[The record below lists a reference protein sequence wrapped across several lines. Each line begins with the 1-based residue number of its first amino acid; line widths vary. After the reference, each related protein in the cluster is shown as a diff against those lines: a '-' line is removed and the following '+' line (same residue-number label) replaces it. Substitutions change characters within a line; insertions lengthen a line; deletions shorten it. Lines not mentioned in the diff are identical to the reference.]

1 MITGQLNV
9 KADKDEP
16 FQNSNH
22 ISMYFNY
29 LRKIFMLKEIMHKI
43 LFYAIK
49 TVSNPHLS
57 PGPNLNSLQWSKF
70 TYFLQFL

>member
-22 ISMYFNY
+22 RSTYFSY

-43 LFYAIK
+43 LFYAVKI
-49 TVSNPHLS
+49 VSNPHLS
-57 PGPNLNSLQWSKF
+57 PVPNLNSL
-70 TYFLQFL
+70 